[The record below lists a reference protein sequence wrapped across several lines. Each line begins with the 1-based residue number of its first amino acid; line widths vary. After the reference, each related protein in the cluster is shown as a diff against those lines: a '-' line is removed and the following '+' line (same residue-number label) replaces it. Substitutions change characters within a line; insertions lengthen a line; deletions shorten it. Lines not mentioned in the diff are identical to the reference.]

1 MRIMIVA
8 LIICLSV
15 QGQSHAADKSGN
27 YAIWGK
33 GQKSCYRYLKDRSA
47 TAGEA
52 YKDYIMGYLTAYNA
66 MTPETF
72 SISRNMNLDEIM
84 TWLDDYCDLNQ
95 MHGLEQSLIEFVST
109 HYEKRYRAPPG
120 RTGR

>member
-1 MRIMIVA
+1 MRVIIA
-8 LIICLSV
+8 LVITGLSLQV
-15 QGQSHAADKSGN
+15 QTADKSGN

-33 GQKSCYRYLKDRSA
+33 GQNSCYRYLKARSA
-47 TAGEA
+47 TADEA

-66 MTPETF
+66 VTPETF

-95 MHGLEQSLIEFVST
+95 MHGLEQSLLEFIAG
-109 HYEKRYRAPPG
+109 HYEKRYRIPPG
-120 RTGR
+120 TAGR